1 VAEEEA
7 AAGGLTRAAVEEAAE
22 AEGVAVEEAEAE
34 GGQRGRGAHA
44 G

>member
-1 VAEEEA
+1 MAEEEA

-22 AEGVAVEEAEAE
+22 AEGVAVEEAEA
-34 GGQRGRGAHA
+34 GQRGRGAHA